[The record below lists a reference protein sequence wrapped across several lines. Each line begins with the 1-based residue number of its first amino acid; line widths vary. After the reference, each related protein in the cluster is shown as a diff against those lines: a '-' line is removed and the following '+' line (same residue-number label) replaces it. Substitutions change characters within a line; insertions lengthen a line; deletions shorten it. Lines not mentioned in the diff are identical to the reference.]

1 MTRAITVI
9 VRRDGESWSAW
20 SPHCPG
26 LAVAEPT
33 AAELRG
39 ALPEALTWYF
49 DGDSDF
55 EILVHL
61 EQELRGVVV
70 RIAQDAFVWER
81 QLVAERLGAA
91 LGVQEQAERLRAAP
105 SNSAGEVVYVC
116 TLPSDSISWLTAQL
130 DDVADPVVVALPA
143 AESTL
148 WTLQFGG
155 GRRTGVGTADVDY
168 SPDTTLGEVMTTF
181 TGPGLRLSA

>member
-20 SPHCPG
+20 SPQCPG

-39 ALPEALTWYF
+39 ALPEALAWYF
-49 DGDSDF
+49 YGDFDF

-70 RIAQDAFVWER
+70 RIAQDDFLWER

-91 LGVQEQAERLRAAP
+91 LGVEDQAEQLRAAP
-105 SNSAGEVVYVC
+105 ANSAGEVVYVC
-116 TLPSDSISWLTAQL
+116 ALPSDSISWLTAQTEEIS
-130 DDVADPVVVALPA
+130 DPVVVALPV
-143 AESTL
+143 AESML
-148 WTLQFGG
+148 WTLQLGG
-155 GRRTGVGTADVDY
+155 GRRTGAGTAGAGY
-168 SPDTTLGEVMTTF
+168 PPDTTFGEIMTTF
-181 TGPGLRLSA
+181 TGPGLKLSA